1 MRGFTRP
8 GGYVLGQPK
17 ISFDTDCGL
26 KVREKD
32 RIQDALLNVAV
43 SSDEGASELQCRTQ
57 GRWPADVKL
66 VTVHGPLAGGRG
78 GADILKISVKRK
90 KSPPFLQVAK
100 LMPYGEAVKEWT
112 AYEELKSAFD
122 SPLYVPIS
130 AVSRAVHEERGQ
142 ERPCSVVVYHHVS
155 AWDHAPGSL
164 QSLEDLITNAVMSPA
179 RLAECSEA
187 LTTVLRSLSS
197 SLYAATWAEEAAL
210 EGENRSLGDDL
221 RLEVDKVEGN
231 RTAVRLVHGNPG
243 PDDVFPQP
251 SSSEVLRSTTSPPG
265 PGRSLRAGE
274 RAEFTLEKIVVDGT
288 SLWGDYHST
297 RVRVDLVGAASQPQ
311 QAGKIRAGRTVEV
324 LGRLT
329 AVRAEQWSAF
339 LQEHYADEGSFSED
353 DDDQTLQYEGVTVG
367 HPLAALHDVLVA
379 DAGPRARSAVHGD
392 LNPRNVILSG
402 NTPYLIDFATF
413 KKEHFTLADVSWLE
427 MCILRD
433 CMAHLSWLEMVRL
446 QRYLGLL
453 TLLQPHQNAEV
464 LAATARALAQNLAED
479 NPALERCLLI
489 LWQVRCGVRDAVPA
503 ECREQWSRH
512 YIEHLVLSAC
522 RTFKW
527 RCPEAPERV
536 RASAAAA
543 GVAGEFLSPA
553 GVLRHWRSQD
563 RESLARVL
571 LAGDQDDALTGE
583 LLAEAAAAIEDPAL
597 RAEVLKRLS
606 AGPLLEARRIL
617 HRRYVAA
624 AQTENSVWGG
634 DDTYIRMEGRQLK
647 PGEPYVRQGHGA
659 LTVQGQDCL
668 ALLEQHPATVLLAE
682 PGGGKSRITCE
693 LRIRVTADHSAAPKK
708 TLLPL
713 QATASQIMEFLQ
725 QRPSTERTVAKFLLQ
740 LADVGQAVS
749 EGQLGHLMAL
759 GAVHLTVNDLHVVA
773 ERDQRKILA
782 WIKRLRDHQPRL
794 RLLVCQ
800 RVGDFH
806 PSVLRWPTVV
816 VHTVR
821 EDAARAYATEV
832 LRKRH
837 QDRWQELLAE
847 LESRLFAD
855 PGAAALRGLAG
866 KPQFLR
872 LLVQHFVKT
881 GQVPANLGGLVR
893 KYLDNL
899 LDGAPTKETSP
910 DRLLGGLARLAEELG
925 SAGSLERQ
933 EALDVLDSTAQTS
946 DAQRCTTQQLLAA
959 ILGTSVI
966 VESNR
971 RISFRDPLVQSYC
984 AAIALQQYPADQ
996 LTQVRERILRHG
1008 WRETAVLLVAD
1019 EHTQPRTVLTVVEA
1033 GVKAS
1038 AWYGALLLQAA
1049 PETCTREVHDAFLRH
1064 QYEVLRSPYSGVPA
1078 WKRSA
1083 YALAK
1088 YAVPSAR
1095 SVLVKTASAPESAAE
1110 AVQAALDGLVMM
1122 HQWSVPGATQ
1132 QLTDVISGL
1141 LDQVGQRGGAGGDV
1155 RVVVQALRSVQ
1166 VAGLH
1171 ELVGY
1176 AWARVEPSQ
1185 SWDVLR
1191 QAWQTLMQLDV
1202 RPDRVRYGVYA
1213 QACTSR
1219 LSALDAEL
1227 RATADTATAD
1237 ALNAERLQV
1246 LEELTAVGA
1255 VETLLEYRFRA
1266 GLAECPG
1273 WGEML
1278 QKVVTARRAGAPAA
1292 SAVSALL
1299 DDRVLNEVGFG
1310 CDQWKRLLIVGD
1322 EGLAALAAHY
1332 ILAAADV
1339 VSVDL
1344 LAEVAAHGTAWSLSV
1359 VAAFVH
1365 CLPPDGHKALDQLLE
1380 PFLVGMDAD
1389 MVEAVASFVSA
1400 AETLNQDAGRRL
1412 ALHVQRA
1419 LAAQGLAQE
1428 ALHWPWCTAW
1438 RRALPPRAEIPLF
1451 LHEQSQSPAWRAQ
1464 GLDATLLALLG
1475 SADVLLDAPYVKPV
1489 ALTPGLSERL
1499 GDLKPA
1505 TADGVAAHRFVLLA
1519 ASVGLPDE
1527 LDFVKQV
1534 AVNEYNVRTVIRH
1547 SHGHHGL
1554 VEVTLAA
1561 HAVTA
1566 IGYLGMLAALE
1577 DPDLDVAPT
1586 VSILEEMGRD
1596 TGDMHPSMERAR
1608 LIALGYWGQLA
1619 PLLGAVCAG
1628 EDPVLASAVR
1638 NIVNHWLPGP
1648 RTSTGKEPYF
1658 IKVAE
1663 TLSEELHSKQLPP
1676 QTRALLT
1683 ELRTGIEDR
1692 LGRYVI

>member
-1 MRGFTRP
+1 MQGFTMP

-26 KVREKD
+26 NDKEQARVK
-32 RIQDALLNVAV
+32 DALLNVAV
-43 SSDEGASELQCRTQ
+43 SSDEGASDLQCRDQ
-57 GRWPADVKL
+57 GRWPADVKS
-66 VTVHGPLAGGRG
+66 VTVHGRLAGGRG
-78 GADILKISVKRK
+78 GADVLKISVKRK
-90 KSPPFLQVAK
+90 KGTLSLQVAK
-100 LMPYGEAVKEWT
+100 LLPYAEAIKEWN
-112 AYEELKSAFD
+112 AYKDLKSTFD
-122 SPLYVPIS
+122 SSLYVPIS
-130 AVSRAVHEERGQ
+130 AVSRAVHDERGR
-142 ERPCSVVVYHHVS
+142 ERPCSVVVYRHVS

-164 QSLEDLITNAVMSPA
+164 ESLEELIANAVASPT
-179 RLAECSEA
+179 RLAECSDT

-197 SLYAATWAEEAAL
+197 NLYAATFAEEAAL

-221 RLEVDKVEGN
+221 RLEVDKVEGSGS
-231 RTAVRLVHGNPG
+231 AVRLVHGNPG
-243 PDDVFPQP
+243 PDDFFPQP

-265 PGRSLRAGE
+265 PGRSLRVGE
-274 RAEFTLEKIVVDGT
+274 RAEFTLENITVDGT
-288 SLWGDYHST
+288 SVWGEYHST
-297 RVRVDLVGAASQPQ
+297 RLRVDLVGAASQPQ
-311 QAGKIRAGRTVEV
+311 QAGKVRSGRTIEV
-324 LGRLT
+324 QGRLT

-339 LQEHYADEGSFSED
+339 LQEHYADGDSFFESD
-353 DDDQTLQYEGVTVG
+353 SDQTLRFEGVTVG
-367 HPLAALHDVLVA
+367 HPLAALHEALVA

-402 NTPYLIDFATF
+402 STPYLIDFATF
-413 KKEHFTLADVSWLE
+413 KREHFTLTDVSWLE
-427 MCILRD
+427 LCILRD

-453 TLLQPHQNAEV
+453 TLLRSHQDAEV
-464 LAATARALAQNLAED
+464 LTRTADALAQSLAED
-479 NPALERCLLI
+479 NPALERCLRL
-489 LWQVRCGVRDAVPA
+489 LWQVRCGIRDAVPA
-503 ECREQWSRH
+503 ECHEQWSRH
-512 YIEHLVLSAC
+512 YFEHLILSAC

-527 RCPEAPERV
+527 SCPEAPERV

-543 GVAGEFLSPA
+543 GVAGEFLSPV

-563 RESLARVL
+563 QESLVRVL
-571 LAGDQDDALTGE
+571 LAVDQGDAVTGS
-583 LLAEAAAAIEDPAL
+583 LLAEAAATITDAAL
-597 RAEVLKRLS
+597 HTRVIKRLS
-606 AGPLLEARRIL
+606 TGPLLEVRRAL
-617 HRRYVAA
+617 HQRYMAA
-624 AQTENSVWGG
+624 ARTENSVWGG
-634 DDTYIRMEGRQLK
+634 DDTYIRMEGRQLQ
-647 PGEPYVRQGHGA
+647 PGEAYVRQGHGA

-668 ALLEQHPATVLLAE
+668 ALLEQHPAAVLLAE
-682 PGGGKSRITCE
+682 PGGGKSRITRE
-693 LRIRVTADHSAAPKK
+693 LRTRATADHHAVPNR

-725 QRPSTERTVAKFLLQ
+725 QRHSAERTVAKFLLQ
-740 LADVGQAVS
+740 LTDVGQALS
-749 EGQLGHLMAL
+749 EHQLGHLIAL
-759 GAVHLTVNDLHVVA
+759 GGVHLTIDDLHVVA

-782 WIKRLRDHQPRL
+782 WIKRVRARQPRL

-800 RVGDFH
+800 RAGDFH

-821 EDAARAYATEV
+821 EDAARTYATEV
-832 LRKRH
+832 LRKRR
-837 QDRWQELLAE
+837 QDGWQEPLAE

-855 PGAAALRGLAG
+855 PSAAALRGLAG

-872 LLVQHFVKT
+872 LLVHHFVET
-881 GQVPANLGGLVR
+881 GQVPTNLGGLVR
-893 KYLDNL
+893 KYLDHL
-899 LDGAPTKETSP
+899 VDSAPAKKISP
-910 DRLLGGLARLAEELG
+910 DRLLGGLARLAEQLG

-933 EALDVLDSTAQTS
+933 QALDALDGTARASSAQPCTAQE
-946 DAQRCTTQQLLAA
+946 LLAA
-959 ILGTSVI
+959 LLVTSVI
-966 VESNR
+966 VESSK

-984 AAIALQQYPADQ
+984 AAIALQQYPAGQ
-996 LTQVRERILRHG
+996 LPRVRELILRHG

-1019 EHTQPRTVLTVVEA
+1019 EHTHPRTVLTVVEA

-1049 PETCTREVHDAFLRH
+1049 PEPCTREVHDAFLRH
-1064 QYEVLRSPYSGVPA
+1064 QHEVLRSPYSGVPA
-1078 WKRSA
+1078 WKKSA

-1088 YAVPSAR
+1088 YAVPSAQN
-1095 SVLVKTASAPESAAE
+1095 VLVRAASAPESAAE
-1110 AVQAALDGLVMM
+1110 AAQAALDGLVMM

-1132 QLTDVISGL
+1132 HLTDVISGL
-1141 LDQVGQRGGAGGDV
+1141 LDEAGQRNSAGGDI
-1155 RVVVQALRSVQ
+1155 RVVVQALRSIQ
-1166 VAGLH
+1166 VARLN
-1171 ELVGY
+1171 ELAGH
-1176 AWARVEPSQ
+1176 AWARVDPSQ
-1185 SWDVLR
+1185 PWDVLR
-1191 QAWQTLMQLDV
+1191 QAWQTLKQLNV
-1202 RPDRVRYGVYA
+1202 RPDRTRQGIYA
-1213 QACTSR
+1213 QACTSQ
-1219 LSALDAEL
+1219 LSALDAAL
-1227 RATADTATAD
+1227 RMTADTATAD

-1278 QKVVTARRAGAPAA
+1278 QTAVTARRADAPAA

-1299 DDRVLNEVGFG
+1299 DDSVLGAVGFG
-1310 CDQWKRLLIVGD
+1310 CDQWKKLLIVGD
-1322 EGLAALAAHY
+1322 EGLAAMAAHY
-1332 ILAAADV
+1332 ILAAKDV

-1359 VAAFVH
+1359 VAAFLH
-1365 CLPPDGHKALDQLLE
+1365 CLPPDGHKSLEQLLE

-1400 AETLNQDAGRRL
+1400 AETLNQDTGRRL
-1412 ALHVQRA
+1412 ALRVQQA
-1419 LAAQGLAQE
+1419 LAAQGLVQE
-1428 ALHWPWCTAW
+1428 ALHWPWCTTW

-1451 LHEQSQSPAWRAQ
+1451 LHEQSHSPAWRAQ
-1464 GLDATLLALLG
+1464 GLDASLLALLG

-1489 ALTPGLSERL
+1489 SLTPSLSERL

-1527 LDFVKQV
+1527 LDFVRQV
-1534 AVNEYNVRTVIRH
+1534 AVDEYNVRTVIRH
-1547 SHGHHGL
+1547 AHGHHGL

-1577 DPDLDVAPT
+1577 DPDLDVAP
-1586 VSILEEMGRD
+1586 VIGFLEEMGRD

-1619 PLLGAVCAG
+1619 PLLGALCAR
-1628 EDPVLASAVR
+1628 EDPILASAVR

-1658 IKVAE
+1658 TKVAE
-1663 TLSEELHSKQLPP
+1663 TLSEELQSKLLPP

>member
-1 MRGFTRP
+1 M
-8 GGYVLGQPK
+8 LGQPK
-17 ISFDTDCGL
+17 ISFDVDCGL
-26 KVREKD
+26 GGKEQD
-32 RIQDALLNVAV
+32 RIKDALLNVAV
-43 SSDEGASELQCRTQ
+43 SGDEGASELQCRNQ
-57 GRWPADVKL
+57 GRWPADVKS
-66 VTVHGPLAGGRG
+66 VTVHGRLAGGRG
-78 GADILKISVKRK
+78 GADVLKISVKRK
-90 KSPPFLQVAK
+90 KGISSLQVAK
-100 LMPYGEAVKEWT
+100 LMPYDEAAKEWK
-112 AYEELKSAFD
+112 AYEELKSTFD
-122 SPLYVPIS
+122 SSLYVPIS
-130 AVSRAVHEERGQ
+130 AVSRAVHDKRGQ
-142 ERPCSVVVYHHVS
+142 ERPCSVVVYRHVS

-164 QSLEDLITNAVMSPA
+164 ESLEDLIADAVMSPA
-179 RLAECSEA
+179 RLAECSGV

-197 SLYAATWAEEAAL
+197 NLYATAWAEEADL

-221 RLEVDKVEGN
+221 RLEVDKVEGSGA
-231 RTAVRLVHGNPG
+231 AVRLVYGNPA

-265 PGRSLRAGE
+265 PGRSLRVGGQ
-274 RAEFTLEKIVVDGT
+274 AEFTLEKVSVDGT
-288 SLWGDYHST
+288 SVWGNYHST
-297 RVRVDLVGAASQPQ
+297 RVRVDLVGAASQSQ
-311 QAGKIRAGRTVEV
+311 QAGKVRAGRTVEV
-324 LGRLT
+324 QGLLT

-339 LQEHYADEGSFSED
+339 LQEHFADEGSFCED
-353 DDDQTLQYEGVTVG
+353 DSNQSLRYEGVTVG
-367 HPLAALHDVLVA
+367 HPLAALHGLLVA
-379 DAGPRARSAVHGD
+379 DSGLRARSAVHGD

-402 NTPYLIDFATF
+402 HTPFLIDFATF
-413 KKEHFTLADVSWLE
+413 KREHFTLTDVSWLE

-433 CMAHLSWLEMVRL
+433 CMARLSWLEMVRL

-453 TLLQPHQNAEV
+453 TLLQPHQNAET
-464 LAATARALAQNLAED
+464 LGATTGALAQSLAGD
-479 NPALERCLLI
+479 SPVLERCLRI
-489 LWQVRCGVRDAVPA
+489 LWQVRCGTWDAVPA
-503 ECREQWSRH
+503 ECREQWPRH
-512 YIEHLVLSAC
+512 YLEHLVLSAC

-527 RCPEAPERV
+527 PSPDAPERV
-536 RASAAAA
+536 RVSAAAA
-543 GVAGEFLSPA
+543 GVAGEFLSSA
-553 GVLRHWRSQD
+553 GVFRYWGSQD
-563 RESLARVL
+563 QEAVARIL
-571 LAGDQDDALTGE
+571 LATDQDDDVTAG
-583 LLAEAAAAIEDPAL
+583 LLSEAAAAIEDPAL
-597 RAEVLKRLS
+597 RTEVIKRLS
-606 AGPLLEARRIL
+606 AGPLLEIRRALHQRYTTAAR
-617 HRRYVAA
+617 A
-624 AQTENSVWGG
+624 ENSVWGG

-647 PGEPYVRQGHGA
+647 AGEAYVRQGHGA

-668 ALLEQHPATVLLAE
+668 ELLEQRTAMVLLAE
-682 PGGGKSRITCE
+682 PGGGKSRITRE
-693 LRIRVTADHSAAPKK
+693 LRIRRTADHSAGPKR

-713 QATASQIMEFLQ
+713 QATASQILEFLQ
-725 QRPSTERTVAKFLLQ
+725 QRQSTERTVAKFLLQ
-740 LADVGQAVS
+740 LANAGLALS
-749 EGQLGHLMAL
+749 EERLGHLIAL
-759 GAVHLTVNDLHVVA
+759 GAVHLTIDDLHVVA

-782 WIKRLRDHQPRL
+782 WIKRVRDRQPRL

-806 PSVLRWPTVV
+806 LSVLRWPTVV

-832 LRKRH
+832 LRRRH
-837 QDRWQELLAE
+837 QDNWQEPLAE

-872 LLVQHFVKT
+872 LLVHHFVET

-899 LDGAPTKETSP
+899 LASAPVEQNSP

-925 SAGSLERQ
+925 SAGSLGRQ
-933 EALDVLDSTAQTS
+933 QALEVLDSTAQAAGTHLS
-946 DAQRCTTQQLLAA
+946 KAQELLAA
-959 ILGTSVI
+959 LLDTSVV
-966 VESNR
+966 VESSR

-984 AAIALQQYPADQ
+984 AAIALQLYPPDQ
-996 LTQVRERILRHG
+996 SARVRELILRHG

-1019 EHTQPRTVLTVVEA
+1019 ERTQPGTVLTVVKA
-1033 GVKAS
+1033 GVEAS

-1088 YAVPSAR
+1088 YAVPSAQR
-1095 SVLVKTASAPESAAE
+1095 VLIKAASAPESAAE
-1110 AVQAALDGLVMM
+1110 AAQAALDGLVMM

-1132 QLTDVISGL
+1132 QLTDVITGL
-1141 LDQVGQRGGAGGDV
+1141 LDQVDQGNDTGGDV
-1155 RVVVQALRSVQ
+1155 RVVVQALRSIQ
-1166 VAGLH
+1166 VACLN
-1171 ELVGY
+1171 ELAGY
-1176 AWARVEPSQ
+1176 AWTRVDPSQ
-1185 SWDVLR
+1185 PWDVLR
-1191 QAWQTLMQLDV
+1191 QAWQTLRQLNV
-1202 RPDRVRYGVYA
+1202 RPDRARYGVYA
-1213 QACTSR
+1213 QACTSQ
-1219 LSALDAEL
+1219 LSALDAAL
-1227 RATADTATAD
+1227 RSTADTATAD
-1237 ALNAERLQV
+1237 ALNAERLQA
-1246 LEELTAVGA
+1246 LEDLTAVGA

-1278 QKVVTARRAGAPAA
+1278 QKVVTTRRAGTPAA

-1299 DDRVLNEVGFG
+1299 DDSVLNMVGFG
-1310 CDQWKRLLIVGD
+1310 CDQWKRLLVVGD
-1322 EGLAALAAHY
+1322 EGLAVLAAHY
-1332 ILAAADV
+1332 ILAAKDV
-1339 VSVDL
+1339 VSMDL

-1380 PFLVGMDAD
+1380 PFLVGLDAD

-1400 AETLNQDAGRRL
+1400 AETLNQDTGRRL
-1412 ALHVQRA
+1412 ALRVQHA

-1428 ALHWPWCTAW
+1428 ALHWPWCTTW

-1464 GLDATLLALLG
+1464 GPDATLLSLLG

-1489 ALTPGLSERL
+1489 SLTPGLSERL

-1505 TADGVAAHRFVLLA
+1505 TADGAAAHRFVLLA
-1519 ASVGLPDE
+1519 ASIGLPEE
-1527 LDFVKQV
+1527 LDFIKQV
-1534 AVNEYNVRTVIRH
+1534 AVNDYNVRTVIRH
-1547 SHGHHGL
+1547 AHGHHGL

-1586 VSILEEMGRD
+1586 ISFLEEMGRD

-1608 LIALGYWGQLA
+1608 LIGLGYWGQLA
-1619 PLLGAVCAG
+1619 PLLGALCAR
-1628 EDPVLASAVR
+1628 EDPILASAVR

-1658 IKVAE
+1658 TKVAE
-1663 TLSEELHSKQLPP
+1663 TLSEELHSRQLPP